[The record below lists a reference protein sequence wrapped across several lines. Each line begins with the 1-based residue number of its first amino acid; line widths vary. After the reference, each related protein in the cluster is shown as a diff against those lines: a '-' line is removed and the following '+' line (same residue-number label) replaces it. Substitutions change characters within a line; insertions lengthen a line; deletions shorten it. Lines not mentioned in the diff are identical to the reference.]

1 MVFGHNLHYMAPFG
15 IPRPGFCM
23 IFQRASSF
31 HARGRIIQPG
41 IRFGDLGSTF
51 WPGDLFWVN
60 TWVLEK
66 LICDGIILAWQFRGN
81 PQTQM
86 NSIIYRTHL
95 GRLLCP
101 KPSLF
106 NYFQGISRFSGK
118 LGGPWDLPCV
128 FPIPLRA
135 TVALFP
141 LFGVSRWCVP
151 DLAWHGKWLR
161 RHRPTP

>member
-1 MVFGHNLHYMAPFG
+1 M
-15 IPRPGFCM
+15 
-23 IFQRASSF
+23 
-31 HARGRIIQPG
+31 
-41 IRFGDLGSTF
+41 
-51 WPGDLFWVN
+51 W
-60 TWVLEK
+60 
-66 LICDGIILAWQFRGN
+66 WQFRGN
-81 PQTQM
+81 SQTQM

-141 LFGVSRWCVP
+141 LFGVPRWSRRPVRRP
-151 DLAWHGKWLR
+151 KSKKNHLFLNVFHDLTYLIPSSASQPSPAQPAEPRSPQPCPTEPRHPPFLALATWLR
-161 RHRPTP
+161 PSCLPSQFSSS